1 MELSSQ
7 VDEQITQYEEFIDKI
22 KDDMANININ
32 GTPISTF
39 ENIDPNSTWFGG
51 KHNMGNNP
59 CEHCPNNPKN
69 NPFSSG
75 FCNCALPA
83 LSNPIY

>member
-7 VDEQITQYEEFIDKI
+7 VDEQMTQYEGFIDKI
-22 KDDMANININ
+22 KDDMVNINIT

-39 ENIDPNSTWFGG
+39 ENIDPNSTGFGG
-51 KHNMGNNP
+51 KYNMGNNP

>member
-1 MELSSQ
+1 MKNNSKI
-7 VDEQITQYEEFIDKI
+7 DEQIKQYEEFINKI
-22 KDDMANININ
+22 EDDIININ
-32 GTPISTF
+32 GIPTSKF
-39 ENIDPNSTWFGG
+39 ENIEPNSTGFGG
-51 KHNMGNNP
+51 KYNMGDNP

-83 LSNPIY
+83 LTNIIS

>member
-1 MELSSQ
+1 MELNNEQ
-7 VDEQITQYEEFIDKI
+7 VKQYKEFIDTI
-22 KDDMANININ
+22 KDDMVNIN
-32 GTPISTF
+32 GIPASAF
-39 ENIDPNSTWFGG
+39 ENIDPNSMGVG
-51 KHNMGNNP
+51 GNNT

>member
-1 MELSSQ
+1 MLDINEN
-7 VDEQITQYEEFIDKI
+7 EKQYKEYKEFIDKI
-22 KDDMANININ
+22 KDDMVNIN
-32 GTPISTF
+32 GIPASKF
-39 ENIDPNSTWFGG
+39 ENIDPNSTGFGG
-51 KHNMGNNP
+51 KYNMGSNP
-59 CEHCPNNPKN
+59 CKNCPNNPKN